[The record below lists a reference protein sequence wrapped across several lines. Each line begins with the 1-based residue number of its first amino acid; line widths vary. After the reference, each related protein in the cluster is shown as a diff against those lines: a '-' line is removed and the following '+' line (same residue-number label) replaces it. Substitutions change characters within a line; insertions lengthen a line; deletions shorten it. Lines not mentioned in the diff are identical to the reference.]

1 MEKENKKIK
10 MSFPKSVVGNLPLSM
25 LLLKEDKQPCF
36 NGKVEDPRQ
45 RHSGMTISM
54 YNGNN
59 AFTLIE
65 LLVVVLIIG
74 ILAAVAVPQYEK
86 VVERSKATQALTL
99 LKSVGMAAEEH
110 MLASGNEISSFDEL
124 SVDIPWPV
132 SARVQGISQD
142 THSNGEWAIE
152 IEHYTVNGGG
162 SILWMTRLKG
172 KYKGACFIIPL
183 GQGSTHNSDLQIKCV
198 ERKTG
203 GTHLFSTSLAQGS
216 YCEKIMKGTLNGED
230 AYSRL
235 YNLP

>member
-1 MEKENKKIK
+1 MEKERCFKA
-10 MSFPKSVVGNLPLSM
+10 VVGQAMPDVKQGKMFLPKHCQVKPDLH
-25 LLLKEDKQPCF
+25 K
-36 NGKVEDPRQ
+36 G
-45 RHSGMTISM
+45 
-54 YNGNN
+54 
-59 AFTLIE
+59 FTLIE

-74 ILAAVAVPQYEK
+74 ILAAVAWPQYEK

-110 MLASGNEISSFDEL
+110 MLASGNEIASFDEL

-183 GQGSTHNSDLQIKCV
+183 GQGATHNSDLQIKCV